1 MNSMTAINPMN
12 GQKKSSICRYYALDG
27 ICFYGTD
34 CQFLHSNNDSN
45 NPLSHLPQESR
56 LQTYLHQNNGTNP
69 LNNSYYGNDPSISSQ
84 MNALTI
90 DSQQNRRKLNPNMTN
105 TSTNQSI
112 NCINTQTTQP
122 LIPNY
127 FTNDSIKQELIRKL
141 SLTLEMPS
149 NDLFV
154 NLPQVDIY
162 HDLIPLESSQSS
174 PSSTFNGM
182 VSTVFRATNT
192 KNGQLYR
199 FLYSY

>member
-1 MNSMTAINPMN
+1 MNSMTAIN

-45 NPLSHLPQESR
+45 NQLSHLPQESR

-69 LNNSYYGNDPSISSQ
+69 LNNSYYGSDPSISSQ
-84 MNALTI
+84 LNAMTI
-90 DSQQNRRKLNPNMTN
+90 DSQQNRRKMNQNMTTNMTN
-105 TSTNQSI
+105 TSTNQS
-112 NCINTQTTQP
+112 INTQTTQP

-127 FTNDSIKQELIRKL
+127 FTSDTIKQELIRKL

-149 NDLFV
+149 NDLFI

-162 HDLIPLESSQSS
+162 HDLLPLESSQSS

-199 FLYSY
+199 FLY